1 MKKQITK
8 DRLKKFNLEELNK
21 IYNYIFNNHPVTKS
35 GTGLTQIKNS
45 YDLGKFYLDKN
56 KFDNDLLELRYK
68 KNKHIAQIKPM
79 YLSGDLKKVV
89 KDLIHN
95 KTINNT
101 DYEKLSNI
109 DKNTIRVLNHK
120 LGFGLNINHDDT
132 LDKRFEIIRG
142 EILAGNTNLSLKKE
156 AKQYLLHA
164 LRIGKLPRNVCY
176 DLMMELDL

>member
-1 MKKQITK
+1 M
-8 DRLKKFNLEELNK
+8 N
-21 IYNYIFNNHPVTKS
+21 
-35 GTGLTQIKNS
+35 NS

-79 YLSGDLKKVV
+79 YLTGDLKKVV

-95 KTINNT
+95 KTLNKT

-109 DKNTIRVLNHK
+109 DKNTIRALNHK
-120 LGFGLNINHDDT
+120 LGFGININHDDT

-142 EILAGNTNLSLKKE
+142 EILAGNTNLSLKNE
-156 AKQYLLHA
+156 AKRYLLHA

-176 DLMMELDL
+176 DLMMELDI